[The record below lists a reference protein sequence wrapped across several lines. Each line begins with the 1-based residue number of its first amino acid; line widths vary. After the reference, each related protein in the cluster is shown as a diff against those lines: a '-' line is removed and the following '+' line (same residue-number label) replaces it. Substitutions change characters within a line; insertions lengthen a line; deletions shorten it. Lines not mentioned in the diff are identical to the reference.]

1 MTSTLA
7 HDHTGEQAHFAWY
20 TVIRAGTPCG
30 GHDPGGRMS
39 DRPTEIHGTCEP
51 GFEPVREAFAANFA
65 ERGEIGASAAVV
77 VGGRPVVNLWAG
89 WADPARTRPWQ
100 QETLTNVWSTTK
112 AVTSL
117 SAHLLMDRGELDPDA
132 PVARYWPEFGQ
143 AGKAGIPVR
152 SIMSHQS
159 GLTGL
164 AVPVGVTDYYDWEK
178 ITGLLAAQEPLFP
191 PGTTSGYQAITFG
204 YLVGEV
210 VRRIAGQTCGQ
221 LIAAEIAG
229 PLGADFH
236 LGLAEADL
244 GRCADLQG
252 VRPSEDEQAQLAQ
265 AYASAHPAA
274 LAALLNP
281 ALTGDEA
288 NDPGWRMAEI
298 PAANGHAT
306 ALGLATIL
314 GAVAD
319 GSGRL
324 VSAATL
330 AKART
335 GQGRHTD
342 LVLGFPI
349 EFGLGY
355 GLSGREHHYGPNPAA
370 FGHDGFGGSA
380 VAADPEAGVAFAYV
394 MNRMGMNLV
403 DDPRKMAV
411 VDGVY
416 QSLAG

>member
-1 MTSTLA
+1 MTTAGFCEPRFQTVRDEFERNFHDRGEVGAAVCVLVEGEPVADLWGGLA
-7 HDHTGEQAHFAWY
+7 DRH
-20 TVIRAGTPCG
+20 AGTPWRQ
-30 GHDPGGRMS
+30 D
-39 DRPTEIHGTCEP
+39 
-51 GFEPVREAFAANFA
+51 
-65 ERGEIGASAAVV
+65 
-77 VGGRPVVNLWAG
+77 
-89 WADPARTRPWQ
+89 
-100 QETLTNVWSTTK
+100 TLPLVWSCTK
-112 AVTSL
+112 GAAAL
-117 SAHLLMDRGELDPDA
+117 CAHLLLDRGLLELHA
-132 PVARYWPEFGQ
+132 PVARYWPEFAQ
-143 AGKAGIPVR
+143 AGKGDIPVR
-152 SIMSHQS
+152 MIMSHQS

-164 AVPVGVTDYYDWEK
+164 AVPASVTDYYDWEK

-191 PGTTSGYQAITFG
+191 PGTASGYQAITFG

-210 VRRIAGQTCGQ
+210 IRRIAGQTCGQ

-229 PLGADFH
+229 PLGADFY

-252 VRPSEDEQAQLAQ
+252 VRLSEDEQAQLAQ
-265 AYASAHPAA
+265 AYANAHPAA

-281 ALTGDEA
+281 PLSGDEA
-288 NDPGWRMAEI
+288 NEPGWRMAEI

-324 VSAATL
+324 ISAATL
-330 AKART
+330 EKARA
-335 GQGRHTD
+335 GQGRYTD
-342 LVLGFPI
+342 LVLGIPI

-355 GLSGREHHYGPNPAA
+355 GLSGAEHHYGPNPAA

-380 VAADPEAGVAFAYV
+380 VGADPEAGLAFAYV

-411 VDGVY
+411 IDGVY
-416 QSLAG
+416 LSLAG